1 MPGIDDN
8 RTVCYKRRE
17 GAGLTAQEGTKMLRS
32 VLPAAALAIL
42 AVPAQ
47 AQLQAPDTQVRTEKV
62 AEGIYVLFGNGGN
75 VGVSAGPDGVF
86 IIDDQYAPMTPALSA
101 AIAEI
106 SDSPV
111 RFVINTHW
119 HGDHTGGNE
128 NFGKMGA
135 VVIAHDN
142 VRARMSVPQAM
153 EFFKRA
159 VPASPPGA
167 LPVITFSDSVSL
179 HLNGDDVRVI
189 HVADAH
195 ADGDA
200 IIHFR
205 KVNVIHAGD
214 TFFNGWYPFI
224 DADSGGSI
232 AGLMAAIDAM
242 LALSDDG
249 TRIIAGHGPVAGKA
263 ELEAYRKMLVETV
276 TRIRTLRA
284 EGKTADEIVAA
295 APNAADYDK
304 TWATAFIN
312 PERYVR
318 MIVNLVE
325 RE

>member
-1 MPGIDDN
+1 
-8 RTVCYKRRE
+8 
-17 GAGLTAQEGTKMLRS
+17 MLRNL
-32 VLPAAALAIL
+32 LPAAALA
-42 AVPAQ
+42 VVVMPVQAQ
-47 AQLQAPDTQVRTEKV
+47 APAPDTQVRTEKV
-62 AEGIYVLFGNGGN
+62 AEGLYVLFGNGGN

-86 IIDDQYAPMTPALSA
+86 IIDDQYAPMTPALSE
-101 AIAEI
+101 AIAKI

-153 EFFKRA
+153 EFLKRE

-167 LPVITFSDSVSL
+167 LPVITFNDSVSL
-179 HLNGDDVRVI
+179 YLNGDDVRVI

-195 ADGDA
+195 TDGDA
-200 IIHFR
+200 IVHFR
-205 KVNVIHAGD
+205 KANVVHAGD
-214 TFFNGWYPFI
+214 IFFNGLYPFI
-224 DADSGGSI
+224 DAGSGGSI
-232 AGLMAAIDAM
+232 AGLMSAVDAV

-249 TRIIAGHGPVAGKA
+249 TRIIAGHGPVSDRAG
-263 ELEAYRKMLVETV
+263 LEAYRRMLVETV

-284 EGKTADEIVAA
+284 EGRTVDEIVAA

-304 TWATAFIN
+304 TWAWSFIGA
-312 PERYVR
+312 ERYVR
-318 MIVNLVE
+318 MVVDLLE

>member
-1 MPGIDDN
+1 MF
-8 RTVCYKRRE
+8 RK
-17 GAGLTAQEGTKMLRS
+17 L
-32 VLPAAALAIL
+32 LPAAALA
-42 AVPAQ
+42 AMSVPAQ
-47 AQLQAPDTQVRTEKV
+47 AQLQAPEVQVRTEKV
-62 AEGIYVLFGNGGN
+62 AEGIHVLFGNGGN
-75 VGVSAGPDGVF
+75 VGVSSGPDGVF
-86 IIDDQYAPMTPALSA
+86 IIDDQYAPMTPGLSA

-159 VPASPPGA
+159 VPASPQGA
-167 LPVITFSDSVSL
+167 LPVITFSDTVSL
-179 HLNGDDVRVI
+179 HLNGDDVRAI
-189 HVADAH
+189 HVPGAH
-195 ADGDA
+195 TDGDA

-205 KVNVIHAGD
+205 KANVIHAGD

-232 AGLMAAIDAM
+232 AGLLAAIDTM
-242 LALSDDG
+242 LALSDG
-249 TRIIAGHGPVAGKA
+249 STRIIAGHGPVSGKA
-263 ELEAYRKMLVETV
+263 ELEAYRKMLVDTV

-284 EGKTADEIVAA
+284 EGKTVDEIVAL

-304 TWATAFIN
+304 TWATSFIN

-318 MIVNLVE
+318 MIVNLLE

>member
-1 MPGIDDN
+1 
-8 RTVCYKRRE
+8 
-17 GAGLTAQEGTKMLRS
+17 MLRP
-32 VLPAAALAIL
+32 LITAAALAAM
-42 AVPAQ
+42 AVPTQ
-47 AQLQAPDTQVRTEKV
+47 AQLQAPEVQVRTEKV
-62 AEGIYVLFGNGGN
+62 AEGVHVLFGNGGN
-75 VGVSAGPDGVF
+75 VGVSSGPDGVF
-86 IIDDQYAPMTPALSA
+86 IIDDQYAPMTPGLTA

-159 VPASPPGA
+159 VPASPQGA

-195 ADGDA
+195 TDGDA

-205 KVNVIHAGD
+205 KANVIHAGD

-232 AGLMAAIDAM
+232 AGLLTAIDTM
-242 LALSDDG
+242 LALSDG
-249 TRIIAGHGPVAGKA
+249 NTRIIAGHGPVSGKA
-263 ELEAYRKMLVETV
+263 DLEAYRKMLVDTV

-284 EGKTADEIVAA
+284 EGRTADEIVAL

-304 TWATAFIN
+304 TWATSFIN

-318 MIVNLVE
+318 MIVNLLE
-325 RE
+325 KE

>member
-1 MPGIDDN
+1 
-8 RTVCYKRRE
+8 
-17 GAGLTAQEGTKMLRS
+17 MLSRL
-32 VLPAAALAIL
+32 LPAVALAFL
-42 AVPAQ
+42 VVPAQ
-47 AQLQAPDTQVRTEKV
+47 GQSAAPETKVETEKV
-62 AEGIYVLFGNGGN
+62 ADGIYVLFGNGGN
-75 VGVSAGPDGVF
+75 VGVSAGADGVF

-101 AIAEI
+101 AIAGI
-106 SDSPV
+106 SDAPV

-153 EFFKRA
+153 EFFKRE

-167 LPVITFSDSVSL
+167 LPVVTFNDSVSL

-195 ADGDA
+195 TDGDA

-205 KVNVIHAGD
+205 KANVIHAGD

-232 AGLMAAIDAM
+232 AGAMSAIDTM
-242 LALSDDG
+242 LALSNDS
-249 TRIIAGHGPVAGKA
+249 TRIIPGHGPLAGKA
-263 ELEAYRKMLVETV
+263 ELQAYRKMLVETV
-276 TRIRTLRA
+276 TRVRTLRA
-284 EGKTADEIVAA
+284 EGRSVDDIVAL
-295 APNAADYDK
+295 APNAADYDA
-304 TWATAFIN
+304 TWATSFIN
-312 PERYVR
+312 PERYIR
-318 MIVNLVE
+318 MISNLLD

>member
-1 MPGIDDN
+1 
-8 RTVCYKRRE
+8 
-17 GAGLTAQEGTKMLRS
+17 MLRP
-32 VLPAAALAIL
+32 LITAAALAAM

-47 AQLQAPDTQVRTEKV
+47 AQLQAPEVQVRTEKV
-62 AEGIYVLFGNGGN
+62 AEGVHVLFGNGGN
-75 VGVSAGPDGVF
+75 VGVSSGPDGVF
-86 IIDDQYAPMTPALSA
+86 IIDDQYAPMTPGLTA

-159 VPASPPGA
+159 VPASPQGA

-195 ADGDA
+195 TDGDA

-205 KVNVIHAGD
+205 KANVIHAGD

-232 AGLMAAIDAM
+232 AGLLTAIDTM
-242 LALSDDG
+242 LALSDG
-249 TRIIAGHGPVAGKA
+249 NTRIIAGHGPVSGKA
-263 ELEAYRKMLVETV
+263 DLEAYRKMLVDTV

-284 EGKTADEIVAA
+284 EGRTADEIVAL

-304 TWATAFIN
+304 TWATSFIN

-318 MIVNLVE
+318 MIVNLLE
-325 RE
+325 KE

>member
-1 MPGIDDN
+1 MWRI
-8 RTVCYKRRE
+8 
-17 GAGLTAQEGTKMLRS
+17 L
-32 VLPAAALAIL
+32 LPAVALAV
-42 AVPAQ
+42 AAAPAQ
-47 AQLQAPDTQVRTEKV
+47 AQLQAPETQVRTEKV
-62 AEGIYVLFGNGGN
+62 ADGVYVLFGNGGN
-75 VGVSAGPDGVF
+75 VGVSAGTDGVF

-135 VVIAHDN
+135 VVVAHDN

-167 LPVITFSDSVSL
+167 LPVITFNDSVSL
-179 HLNGDDVRVI
+179 HLNGDDVRII

-195 ADGDA
+195 TDGDA
-200 IIHFR
+200 IVHFR
-205 KVNVIHAGD
+205 KANVIHAGD

-224 DADSGGSI
+224 DADSGGSL
-232 AGLMAAIDAM
+232 AGLVSAIDSM
-242 LALSDDG
+242 LALSDED
-249 TRIIAGHGPVAGKA
+249 TRIIAGHGPVSGKA
-263 ELEAYRKMLVETV
+263 DLEAYRKMLLETA
-276 TRIRTLRA
+276 TRIRSLRA
-284 EGKTADEIVAA
+284 EGRTVDEIVAL

-304 TWATAFIN
+304 TWATSFIN
-312 PERYVR
+312 PERYIR
-318 MIVNLVE
+318 MIYNLLD

>member
-1 MPGIDDN
+1 MW
-8 RTVCYKRRE
+8 
-17 GAGLTAQEGTKMLRS
+17 RS
-32 VLPAAALAIL
+32 FWPAVTLAVV

-47 AQLQAPDTQVRTEKV
+47 AQLQAPETQVRTEKV

-75 VGVSAGPDGVF
+75 VGVSAGADGVF
-86 IIDDQYAPMTPALSA
+86 VIDDQYAPMTPGLSA

-106 SDSPV
+106 TDSPV

-167 LPVITFSDSVSL
+167 LPVVTFNDSVSL
-179 HLNGDDVRVI
+179 HLNGDDVRVV

-195 ADGDA
+195 TDGDA
-200 IIHFR
+200 IVHFR
-205 KVNVIHAGD
+205 KANVIHAGD

-224 DADSGGSI
+224 DADSGGSL
-232 AGLMAAIDAM
+232 AGLMGAIDTM
-242 LALSDDG
+242 LALSDEH
-249 TRIIAGHGPVAGKA
+249 TRIIAGHGPVSGKA
-263 ELEAYRKMLVETV
+263 DLEAYRKMLVDTV

-284 EGKTADEIVAA
+284 EGRTVDEIVAL

-304 TWATAFIN
+304 TWATSFIN
-312 PERYVR
+312 PERYIR
-318 MIVNLVE
+318 MICNLLD

>member
-195 ADGDA
+195 TDGDA

-205 KVNVIHAGD
+205 KANVIHAGD

>member
-1 MPGIDDN
+1 
-8 RTVCYKRRE
+8 
-17 GAGLTAQEGTKMLRS
+17 MLRR
-32 VLPAAALAIL
+32 VLPAAALAVVV
-42 AVPAQ
+42 VPAQ
-47 AQLQAPDTQVRTEKV
+47 AQLQAPDTQVRTETV
-62 AEGIYVLFGNGGN
+62 AEGLHVLFGNGGN

-86 IIDDQYAPMTPALSA
+86 IIDDQYAPMTPALTE
-101 AIAEI
+101 AIAKI
-106 SDSPV
+106 SGSPV

-167 LPVITFSDSVSL
+167 LPVVTFNDSVSL

-189 HVADAH
+189 HVAEAH
-195 ADGDA
+195 TDGDA

-205 KVNVIHAGD
+205 KANVIHAGD

-224 DADSGGSI
+224 DADSGGTI
-232 AGLMAAIDAM
+232 AGLLSAIDTM

-249 TRIIAGHGPVAGKA
+249 TRIIAGHGPVSGKA

-284 EGKTADEIVAA
+284 EGRTADEIVAA
-295 APNAADYDK
+295 APNADYDA
-304 TWATAFIN
+304 TWGGFFIN
-312 PERYVR
+312 GERYAR
-318 MIVNLVE
+318 MIVNLLE

>member
-1 MPGIDDN
+1 
-8 RTVCYKRRE
+8 
-17 GAGLTAQEGTKMLRS
+17 MLRS
-32 VLPAAALAIL
+32 LLPAVALAVVV
-42 AVPAQ
+42 VPAQ
-47 AQLQAPDTQVRTEKV
+47 AQLQAPQTEVRTEKV

-86 IIDDQYAPMTPALSA
+86 IIDDQYAPMTPALSE
-101 AIAEI
+101 AIAKI

-167 LPVITFSDSVSL
+167 LPVVTFNDSVSL

-195 ADGDA
+195 TDGDA

-205 KVNVIHAGD
+205 KANVIHAGD

-232 AGLMAAIDAM
+232 SGLMTAIDTM
-242 LALSDDG
+242 LGLSDG
-249 TRIIAGHGPVAGKA
+249 NTRIIAGHGPVSGKT
-263 ELEAYRKMLVETV
+263 ELEAYRRMLVETV

-284 EGKTADEIVAA
+284 EGRTADEIVAA

-304 TWATAFIN
+304 TWATPFIN

-318 MIVNLVE
+318 MIVNLLE

>member
-1 MPGIDDN
+1 M
-8 RTVCYKRRE
+8 
-17 GAGLTAQEGTKMLRS
+17 
-32 VLPAAALAIL
+32 
-42 AVPAQ
+42 PAQ
-47 AQLQAPDTQVRTEKV
+47 AQAPAPDTQVRTEKV
-62 AEGIYVLFGNGGN
+62 AEGLYVLFGNGGN

-86 IIDDQYAPMTPALSA
+86 IIDDQYAPMTPALSE
-101 AIAEI
+101 AIAKI

-153 EFFKRA
+153 EFFKRS

-167 LPVITFSDSVSL
+167 LPVITFNDSVSL

-195 ADGDA
+195 TDGDA

-205 KVNVIHAGD
+205 KANVIHAGD

-232 AGLMAAIDAM
+232 AGLMAAVDTM
-242 LALSDDG
+242 LVLADDG
-249 TRIIAGHGPVAGKA
+249 TRIIAGHGPVSDRAG
-263 ELEAYRKMLVETV
+263 LEAYRKMLVETV

-284 EGKTADEIVAA
+284 EGKTVEEIVAA
-295 APNAADYDK
+295 APNAGDYDK

-312 PERYVR
+312 PERYIR
-318 MIVNLVE
+318 MICNLLD

>member
-1 MPGIDDN
+1 MSN
-8 RTVCYKRRE
+8 RLLPC
-17 GAGLTAQEGTKMLRS
+17 AMLALLGLP
-32 VLPAAALAIL
+32 V
-42 AVPAQ
+42 Q
-47 AQLQAPDTQVRTEKV
+47 AQLQAPQTEVRTEKV

-86 IIDDQYAPMTPALSA
+86 IIDDQYAPMTPALGA
-101 AIAEI
+101 AIARL

-128 NFGKMGA
+128 NFGKQGA

-153 EFFKRA
+153 EFVKRA

-167 LPVITFSDSVSL
+167 LPVVTFSESVSL
-179 HLNGDDVRVI
+179 HLNGDEIRVV

-195 ADGDA
+195 TDGDA

-205 KVNVIHAGD
+205 KANVIHAGD

-232 AGLMAAIDAM
+232 AGLMGAIDTM
-242 LALSDDG
+242 LALSDED
-249 TRIIAGHGPVAGKA
+249 TRIIAGHGPVSGKA
-263 ELEAYRKMLVETV
+263 ELQAYRQMLVETV
-276 TRIRTLRA
+276 TRVRTLRA
-284 EGKTADEIVAA
+284 EGKSVDEIVAL
-295 APNAADYDK
+295 APNADYDG
-304 TWATAFIN
+304 TWGTFFIN

-318 MIVNLVE
+318 MIVNLLE
-325 RE
+325 SE

>member
-1 MPGIDDN
+1 
-8 RTVCYKRRE
+8 
-17 GAGLTAQEGTKMLRS
+17 MLRS
-32 VLPAAALAIL
+32 LLPAVALAVVV
-42 AVPAQ
+42 VPAQ
-47 AQLQAPDTQVRTEKV
+47 AQLQAPQTEVRTEKV

-86 IIDDQYAPMTPALSA
+86 IIDDQYAPMTPALSE
-101 AIAEI
+101 AIAKI

-167 LPVITFSDSVSL
+167 LPVVTFNDSVSL

-195 ADGDA
+195 TDGDA

-205 KVNVIHAGD
+205 KANVIHAGD

-232 AGLMAAIDAM
+232 SGLMTAIDTM
-242 LALSDDG
+242 LGLSDG
-249 TRIIAGHGPVAGKA
+249 NTRIIAGHGPVSGKT
-263 ELEAYRKMLVETV
+263 ELEAYRRMLVETV

-284 EGKTADEIVAA
+284 EGRTVDEIVAA

-304 TWATAFIN
+304 TWATSFIN

-318 MIVNLVE
+318 MIVNLLE

>member
-1 MPGIDDN
+1 MWRI
-8 RTVCYKRRE
+8 
-17 GAGLTAQEGTKMLRS
+17 LW
-32 VLPAAALAIL
+32 PAVALAVAAI
-42 AVPAQ
+42 PAE
-47 AQLQAPDTQVRTEKV
+47 AQLQAPETQVRTEKV
-62 AEGIYVLFGNGGN
+62 ADGVYVLFGNGGN
-75 VGVSAGPDGVF
+75 VGVSAGADGVF

-135 VVIAHDN
+135 VVVAHDN

-167 LPVITFSDSVSL
+167 LPVVTFNDSVSL

-195 ADGDA
+195 TDGDA
-200 IIHFR
+200 IVHFR
-205 KVNVIHAGD
+205 KANVIHAGD

-224 DADSGGSI
+224 DADSGGSL
-232 AGLMAAIDAM
+232 AGLMRAIDTM
-242 LALSDDG
+242 LALSDEG
-249 TRIIAGHGPVAGKA
+249 TRIIAGHGPVSGKA
-263 ELEAYRKMLVETV
+263 DLEAYRKMLVDTV
-276 TRIRTLRA
+276 TRIRSLRA
-284 EGKTADEIVAA
+284 EGRTVDEIVAL

-304 TWATAFIN
+304 TWATSFIN
-312 PERYVR
+312 PERYIR
-318 MIVNLVE
+318 MICNLLD

>member
-1 MPGIDDN
+1 MSRILLS
-8 RTVCYKRRE
+8 
-17 GAGLTAQEGTKMLRS
+17 AM
-32 VLPAAALAIL
+32 VLAVMS
-42 AVPAQ
+42 VPAQ
-47 AQLQAPDTQVRTEKV
+47 AQSEAPDVRVTIEKV
-62 AEGIYVLFGNGGN
+62 AEGIYALSGDGGN

-101 AIAEI
+101 AIEEI

-119 HGDHTGGNE
+119 HEDHTGGNE
-128 NFGKMGA
+128 NFGRMGA

-153 EFFKRA
+153 EFLKRE
-159 VPASPPGA
+159 VPASPSGA
-167 LPVITFSDSVSL
+167 LPVITFSDSVGL

-195 ADGDA
+195 TDGDA

-205 KVNVIHAGD
+205 KANVIHAGD

-232 AGLMAAIDAM
+232 AGVMAAIDTM
-242 LALSDDG
+242 LGLSDES
-249 TRIIAGHGPVAGKA
+249 TRIIAGHGPVSGKA
-263 ELEAYRKMLVETV
+263 GLQAYRKMLVETV
-276 TRIRTLRA
+276 TRVRTLRE
-284 EGKTADEIVAA
+284 EGKTADEIVAL
-295 APNAADYDK
+295 APNAADYDG
-304 TWATAFIN
+304 TWATSFIN
-312 PERYVR
+312 AERYVR
-318 MIVNLVE
+318 MLYGLLE

>member
-1 MPGIDDN
+1 
-8 RTVCYKRRE
+8 
-17 GAGLTAQEGTKMLRS
+17 MLRS
-32 VLPAAALAIL
+32 LLPAAVLAVMV
-42 AVPAQ
+42 VPAQ
-47 AQLQAPDTQVRTEKV
+47 AQLQAPETQVKTERV
-62 AEGIYVLFGNGGN
+62 AEGVFVLFGNGGN

-101 AIAEI
+101 AIAAI
-106 SDSPV
+106 SESPV

-159 VPASPPGA
+159 VPASPVGA
-167 LPVITFSDSVSL
+167 LPVITFDDSVSL

-195 ADGDA
+195 TDGDA

-205 KVNVIHAGD
+205 KANVIHAGD

-224 DADSGGSI
+224 DADSGGSL
-232 AGLMAAIDAM
+232 AGLMSAIDTM

-263 ELEAYRKMLVETV
+263 ELQAYRKMLVETV

-284 EGKTADEIVAA
+284 EGKTVDEIVAL

-304 TWATAFIN
+304 SWATSFIN
-312 PERYVR
+312 PERYIQ
-318 MIVNLVE
+318 MISNLLD

>member
-1 MPGIDDN
+1 MF
-8 RTVCYKRRE
+8 RK
-17 GAGLTAQEGTKMLRS
+17 L
-32 VLPAAALAIL
+32 LPAAALA
-42 AVPAQ
+42 AMSVPAQ
-47 AQLQAPDTQVRTEKV
+47 AQLQAPEVQVRTEKV
-62 AEGIYVLFGNGGN
+62 AEGIHVLFGNGGN
-75 VGVSAGPDGVF
+75 VGVSSGPDGVF
-86 IIDDQYAPMTPALSA
+86 IIDDQYAPMTPGLSA

-159 VPASPPGA
+159 VPASPQGA

-179 HLNGDDVRVI
+179 HLNGDDVRAI
-189 HVADAH
+189 HVPGAH
-195 ADGDA
+195 TDGDA

-205 KVNVIHAGD
+205 KANVIHAGD

-232 AGLMAAIDAM
+232 AGLLAAIDTM
-242 LALSDDG
+242 LALSDG
-249 TRIIAGHGPVAGKA
+249 STRIIAGHGPVSGKA
-263 ELEAYRKMLVETV
+263 ELEAYRKMLVDTV

-284 EGKTADEIVAA
+284 EGKTVDEIVAL

-304 TWATAFIN
+304 TWATSFIN

-318 MIVNLVE
+318 MIVNLLE

>member
-1 MPGIDDN
+1 MF
-8 RTVCYKRRE
+8 
-17 GAGLTAQEGTKMLRS
+17 RS
-32 VLPAAALAIL
+32 MLPAAMLAVA

-47 AQLQAPDTQVRTEKV
+47 AQTPAPQPEVRTEKV
-62 AEGIYVLFGNGGN
+62 AEGLYVLFGNGGN

-101 AIAEI
+101 AIGGI

-153 EFFKRA
+153 EFFKRE
-159 VPASPPGA
+159 VPASPPAA
-167 LPVITFSDSVSL
+167 LPVITFNDSVSL

-189 HVADAH
+189 HLAAAH
-195 ADGDA
+195 TDGDA

-205 KVNVIHAGD
+205 KANVIHAGD
-214 TFFNGWYPFI
+214 IFFNGWYPFI
-224 DADSGGSI
+224 DVDSGGSI
-232 AGLMAAIDAM
+232 AGMMSAVDTV
-242 LALSDDG
+242 LALSDDA
-249 TRIIAGHGPVAGKA
+249 TRIIAGHGPVSGKA
-263 ELEAYRKMLVETV
+263 ELQAYRKMLVDTV

-284 EGKTADEIVAA
+284 EGRTVDEIVAA

-304 TWATAFIN
+304 TWATTFIN

-318 MIVNLVE
+318 MIVNLLE

>member
-1 MPGIDDN
+1 MF
-8 RTVCYKRRE
+8 
-17 GAGLTAQEGTKMLRS
+17 RS
-32 VLPAAALAIL
+32 MLPAAVLAVA

-47 AQLQAPDTQVRTEKV
+47 AQTPAPQPEVRTEKV
-62 AEGIYVLFGNGGN
+62 AEGLYVLFGNGGN

-101 AIAEI
+101 AIGGI

-153 EFFKRA
+153 EFFKRE
-159 VPASPPGA
+159 VPASPPAA
-167 LPVITFSDSVSL
+167 LPVITFNDSVSL

-189 HVADAH
+189 HLAAAH
-195 ADGDA
+195 TDGDA

-205 KVNVIHAGD
+205 KANVIHAGD
-214 TFFNGWYPFI
+214 IFFNGWYPFI
-224 DADSGGSI
+224 DVDSGGSI
-232 AGLMAAIDAM
+232 AGMMSAVDTV
-242 LALSDDG
+242 LALSDDA
-249 TRIIAGHGPVAGKA
+249 TRIIAGHGPVSGKA
-263 ELEAYRKMLVETV
+263 ELQAYRKMLVDTV

-284 EGKTADEIVAA
+284 EGRTVDEIVAA

-304 TWATAFIN
+304 TWATTFIN

-318 MIVNLVE
+318 MIVNLLE

>member
-1 MPGIDDN
+1 MF
-8 RTVCYKRRE
+8 RK
-17 GAGLTAQEGTKMLRS
+17 L
-32 VLPAAALAIL
+32 LPAAALA
-42 AVPAQ
+42 AMSVPAQ
-47 AQLQAPDTQVRTEKV
+47 AQLQAPEVQVRTEKV
-62 AEGIYVLFGNGGN
+62 AEGIHVLFGNGGN
-75 VGVSAGPDGVF
+75 VGVSSGPDGVF
-86 IIDDQYAPMTPALSA
+86 IIDDQYAPMTPGLSA

-159 VPASPPGA
+159 VPASPQGA

-179 HLNGDDVRVI
+179 HLNGDDVRAI
-189 HVADAH
+189 HVPGAH
-195 ADGDA
+195 TDGDA

-205 KVNVIHAGD
+205 KANVIHAGD

-232 AGLMAAIDAM
+232 AGLLAAIDTM
-242 LALSDDG
+242 LALSDG
-249 TRIIAGHGPVAGKA
+249 STRIIAGHGPVSGKA
-263 ELEAYRKMLVETV
+263 ELEAYRKMLVDTV

-284 EGKTADEIVAA
+284 EGKTADEIVAL

-304 TWATAFIN
+304 TWATSFIN

-318 MIVNLVE
+318 MIVNLLE